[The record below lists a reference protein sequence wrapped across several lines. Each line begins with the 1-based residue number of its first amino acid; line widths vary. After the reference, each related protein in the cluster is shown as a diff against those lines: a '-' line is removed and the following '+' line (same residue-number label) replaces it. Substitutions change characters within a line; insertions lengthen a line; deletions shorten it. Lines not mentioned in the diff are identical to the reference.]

1 MEFNERLRYL
11 IDCEEIKIKDLCTQI
26 VLECLDAQ

>member
-11 IDCEEIKIKDLCTQI
+11 IDCEEIKIKDLAPKLC
-26 VLECLDAQ
+26 LRCLDAQ